1 MLPLKIWLY
10 TLASVV
16 GVSLLS
22 FAGAL
27 LLGLNRKKL
36 RWLSTYLV
44 SLAIGALLGGAFLH
58 LIPVSLEVFDHEVT
72 LWLLVMAGFLG
83 SFLLE
88 KLIGAH
94 SHHHEAGDCDWKG
107 AERRSEERPKRLHAM
122 VGIILV
128 GDGVHN
134 FLDGIVIAGAF
145 LLDPQLG
152 LITTIIVVL
161 HEVPQEFGDF
171 GVLISGGMSVRGA
184 LKWNFISAL
193 TAVAGAVL
201 ALLIGAR
208 VETFA
213 DIVIPLAAGNFIY
226 IAGADLV
233 PHLHH
238 KERKGSTV
246 GMIAVI
252 IVGILLMLWIHEL
265 RHHMLPE

>member
-1 MLPLKIWLY
+1 MKIWLY
-10 TLASVV
+10 TLASVA

-58 LIPVSLEVFDHEVT
+58 LIPVSLETFDHDVT
-72 LWLLVMAGFLG
+72 LWLLVMGGFLG

-88 KLIGAH
+88 KMIGAH
-94 SHHHEAGDCDWKG
+94 SHHHSVEDWQG
-107 AERRSEERPKRLHAM
+107 IERRSEERPKGLHAM
-122 VGIILV
+122 VGVILV

-145 LLDPQLG
+145 LMNPQLG

-171 GVLISGGMSVRGA
+171 GVLVSGGMSVGGA
-184 LKWNFISAL
+184 LKWNFITAL
-193 TAVAGAVL
+193 TSVAGAVL

-208 VETFA
+208 VETFSN
-213 DIVIPLAAGNFIY
+213 IVIPLAAGNFIY

-233 PHLHH
+233 PHLHQ
-238 KERKGSTV
+238 KGTKGSTA

-265 RHHMLPE
+265 RHQMLPE